1 MRKTPAAIAL
11 STLCLVILA
20 GCGTPPWREK
30 PLTAAPN
37 DSASPAGSSTASV
50 PPTAGTASAQPS
62 KTTPA
67 VRNDLAK
74 GSAKRSLE
82 AGGVRMSINYWSA
95 LSMGDWT
102 AAALKPLNMSASAVF
117 IDGSKQDIFLAKVTV
132 NIGVEGPDGPLKAPA
147 ALVDDASLT
156 PGYLITSPSSY
167 GQVFTIPAV
176 PEGATSVSLA
186 LTYELLAQTAPKAK
200 TFAKQTASDTL
211 IIPIVP

>member
-1 MRKTPAAIAL
+1 MRHTALEGKAADGRTGTSAGPTSASMAPDQPTPATSA
-11 STLCLVILA
+11 
-20 GCGTPPWREK
+20 P
-30 PLTAAPN
+30 AA
-37 DSASPAGSSTASV
+37 
-50 PPTAGTASAQPS
+50 
-62 KTTPA
+62 A

-82 AGGVRMSINYWSA
+82 AGGVRMSINYWSE
-95 LSMGDWT
+95 LPMGDWT

-132 NIGVEGPDGPLKAPA
+132 NIGVDGPEGPLEAPA

-156 PGYLITSPSSY
+156 PGYLITAPNSY

-176 PEGATSVSLA
+176 AEGATSVSLA
-186 LTYELLAQTAPKAK
+186 ITYELLAQTAPKAK

-211 IIPIVP
+211 VIPIQP